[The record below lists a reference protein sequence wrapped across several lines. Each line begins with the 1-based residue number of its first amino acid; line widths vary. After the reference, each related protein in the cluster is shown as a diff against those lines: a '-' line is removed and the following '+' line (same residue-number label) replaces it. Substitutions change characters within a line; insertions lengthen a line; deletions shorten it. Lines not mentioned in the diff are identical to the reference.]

1 MKNSEHQVSYRT
13 TNTYSTLND
22 LTPATENVWVVF
34 HGIGYL
40 SRYFIRYFDSLPTS
54 ANYIIAP
61 QAPSKYYLNHDYRNV
76 GASWLTKENTV
87 VETRNDLAYLEAV
100 MEQENIPGRC
110 RLIVLGFSQGV
121 SIAMRWLAQR
131 KLSCHHL
138 VLFAGGI
145 PNELQASDFA
155 FLMEAKGKI
164 TSVVGDS
171 DEFFTPERRNG
182 EMEKLQRLFH
192 GKAKSVVFKGGHTM
206 CKELL
211 STLI

>member
-1 MKNSEHQVSYRT
+1 
-13 TNTYSTLND
+13 LND

-40 SRYFIRYFDSLPTS
+40 SRYFIRYFDGLPEA

-61 QAPSKYYLNHDYRNV
+61 QAPSKYYLDNDYKNV
-76 GASWLTKENTV
+76 GASWLTKENTD
-87 VETRNDLAYLEAV
+87 VETRNDLAFLEAV
-100 MEQENIPGRC
+100 MEQENIPDRC

-121 SIAMRWLAQR
+121 SIAMRWVAQR
-131 KLSCHHL
+131 KLPCHHL
-138 VLFAGGI
+138 VLYAGGI
-145 PNELQASDFA
+145 PEELQASDFT

-171 DEFFTPERRNG
+171 DAFLTPERRVG

-192 GKAKSVVFKGGHTM
+192 GKAKTVVFKGGHTM
-206 CKELL
+206 NKELL
-211 STLI
+211 SALI